1 MNKKWMSF
9 LLVLCMVLCL
19 VPTTAFAENIETD
32 AKTSVYAKA
41 NDLNITKRVS
51 NNGDGTYDLV
61 MEAFA
66 TGTSQVTTVS
76 KPLDIVL
83 VLDVSGSMDD
93 STTTRTYKAQDSRD
107 YSYSSI
113 DDSRTQYYYK
123 DNNGQYYPVYAD
135 YDWHLFR
142 STEYYLYYRI
152 GNRNYP
158 IGNTV
163 TSREQTIYT
172 GVLYIATSTTAKKL
186 DSMKNAA
193 KNFVNTVASDA
204 VATNVDH
211 RISVV
216 KFSGSKSERI
226 GNDFYYK
233 KGNKYNCSQTVAGL
247 TDVKTDAAVLNNKI
261 DTLYATGA
269 TRADFGMELANK
281 LLSNTTAD
289 RQKVVVLFTD
299 GVPTDYTEF
308 DPDIANSA
316 ISAAKSMKDS
326 GAVVYT
332 VGMIADPSQDV
343 QDFLDYTSSNYPNAK
358 NMRNPGSKIAEGDY
372 SVIVNDGSGLDD
384 VFQKIASEAVSSSAA
399 ANESSL
405 LTDTLSSYFNFK
417 LTDDN
422 KLAKCTVQKV
432 SCTGENTWG
441 MPEDITDQVTV
452 NFNGKDMQVSGYN
465 YTDEENLVVKKS
477 DGSWQGHKLVLTFS
491 VEPDPNAEWQPGT
504 HNYPTN
510 NTDSS
515 KAGIYA
521 SDSSEILALTESPEV
536 PMTAAKVTYQVDG
549 DVPATFSAIP
559 VDKVYLAGTSVSV
572 ADSLTTTETTKDG
585 KTGIWTFNGWDKSDD
600 FTMPTTDVA
609 ITGTW
614 SFKYTENTNVTMVKV
629 WNDDN
634 DRDGVRPESIDVQ
647 LLDSDNN
654 AIGGPVTLRADNAN
668 DDGNWSYTWNVPKY
682 DANGSEKSYHVA
694 EVSSDNNYT
703 SVAEGM
709 TITNTHEVSAVD
721 VTMTK
726 IWDDDNNRD
735 GVRPESIDVQ
745 LYADDVPYGNVVK
758 VKADGNGAWAYTWNG
773 LYANNNGKPITYTV
787 KEVNVDEDYTPS
799 YSENTLTVTNRHTAA
814 TTDKTATK
822 VWDDDNNRDGV
833 RPDTVT
839 VNLLANGKVVNSA
852 ELNREN
858 QWTYTWENLYVNE
871 SGKPITYTVE
881 EIDVAESYEAKV
893 DGMVVTNIYKPM
905 TADKTVKKIWD
916 DADNHDGI
924 RPDTVTVNLLANG
937 KVVNKAELN
946 SENQWT
952 YTWEDLYV
960 NEDGKSIDY
969 TVEEININENYTA
982 SYSVSQNGTLTV
994 TNTHVPFETYTVTY
1008 TDGVD
1013 DEEVFKDQVTG
1024 DLKAGSKT
1032 PAFNGTPV
1040 RYGYK
1045 FAGWS
1050 PAVTDTVTGNVTY
1063 TAQWEKVTPAEK
1075 YTVTYTDGVDNEE
1088 IFEDQTYT
1096 VEAGK
1101 ATPAFNGTPTRKGYT
1116 FTGWKPAVAATVTG
1130 NATYEATWKSNTTTT
1145 TPNDNKP
1152 GTGETTS
1159 PKTGDTSNML
1169 LWIAL
1174 LFVSGGAA
1182 IGTTVVSKKKKYNR

>member
-1 MNKKWMSF
+1 
-9 LLVLCMVLCL
+9 
-19 VPTTAFAENIETD
+19 
-32 AKTSVYAKA
+32 
-41 NDLNITKRVS
+41 
-51 NNGDGTYDLV
+51 
-61 MEAFA
+61 
-66 TGTSQVTTVS
+66 
-76 KPLDIVL
+76 
-83 VLDVSGSMDD
+83 
-93 STTTRTYKAQDSRD
+93 
-107 YSYSSI
+107 
-113 DDSRTQYYYK
+113 
-123 DNNGQYYPVYAD
+123 
-135 YDWHLFR
+135 
-142 STEYYLYYRI
+142 
-152 GNRNYP
+152 
-158 IGNTV
+158 
-163 TSREQTIYT
+163 
-172 GVLYIATSTTAKKL
+172 
-186 DSMKNAA
+186 
-193 KNFVNTVASDA
+193 
-204 VATNVDH
+204 
-211 RISVV
+211 
-216 KFSGSKSERI
+216 
-226 GNDFYYK
+226 
-233 KGNKYNCSQTVAGL
+233 
-247 TDVKTDAAVLNNKI
+247 
-261 DTLYATGA
+261 
-269 TRADFGMELANK
+269 
-281 LLSNTTAD
+281 
-289 RQKVVVLFTD
+289 
-299 GVPTDYTEF
+299 
-308 DPDIANSA
+308 
-316 ISAAKSMKDS
+316 
-326 GAVVYT
+326 
-332 VGMIADPSQDV
+332 
-343 QDFLDYTSSNYPNAK
+343 
-358 NMRNPGSKIAEGDY
+358 
-372 SVIVNDGSGLDD
+372 
-384 VFQKIASEAVSSSAA
+384 
-399 ANESSL
+399 
-405 LTDTLSSYFNFK
+405 
-417 LTDDN
+417 
-422 KLAKCTVQKV
+422 
-432 SCTGENTWG
+432 

-452 NFNGKDMQVSGYN
+452 NFNGKNIQVSGYN

-549 DVPATFSAIP
+549 DAPATFSAIP
-559 VDKVYLAGTSVSV
+559 VDKVYLAGAAVSV

-585 KTGIWTFNGWDKSDD
+585 KTGIWTFNGWDESDD

-614 SFKYTENTNVTMVKV
+614 SFTYTENTDVTMVKV
-629 WNDDN
+629 WKDDN

-654 AIGGPVTLRADNAN
+654 AIGGPVPLTADNAN
-668 DDGNWSYTWNVPKY
+668 DDGTWSYTWNNVPKY
-682 DANGSEKSYHVA
+682 DADGSEKSYHVA

-703 SVAEGM
+703 PVAEGM

-745 LYADDVPYGNVVK
+745 LYADDVPYGDVVK

-799 YSENTLTVTNRHTAA
+799 YSEDTLTVTNRHTAA
-814 TTDKTATK
+814 TTNKTATK

-839 VNLLANGKVVNSA
+839 VNLLANGKVVNRA

-982 SYSVSQNGTLTV
+982 SYSVAQNGTLTV

-1024 DLKAGSKT
+1024 DLKAGSK
-1032 PAFNGTPV
+1032 
-1040 RYGYK
+1040 
-1045 FAGWS
+1045 
-1050 PAVTDTVTGNVTY
+1050 
-1063 TAQWEKVTPAEK
+1063 
-1075 YTVTYTDGVDNEE
+1075 
-1088 IFEDQTYT
+1088 
-1096 VEAGK
+1096 
-1101 ATPAFNGTPTRKGYT
+1101 TPAFNGTPTRKGYT

-1182 IGTTVVSKKKKYNR
+1182 IGTTVVSRKKKYNK